1 MIKLDLE
8 TKNEAEKRIK
18 DYLENNVSET
28 LAEKINNGVKITK
41 EDKTLTNKKTLSGF
55 MKYAGSEAKKLAEK
69 GANFACIEDTTVY
82 GWAIHYFEEESIEGN
97 LYNEDGTEY
106 KVEVK
111 TTPKP
116 APKVEKPK
124 KKESNQQTLFDL
136 MNLCDDEPT
145 KEELEEPPIE
155 YDEVED
161 SDNDIDDFTEEEIE
175 EALEI
180 VAEETKPVAD
190 LQIDTETGE
199 VKSQTSS
206 FDKETMIMLYSLLD
220 GKMEVK

>member
-1 MIKLDLE
+1 
-8 TKNEAEKRIK
+8 
-18 DYLENNVSET
+18 
-28 LAEKINNGVKITK
+28 
-41 EDKTLTNKKTLSGF
+41 

>member
-1 MIKLDLE
+1 MITLDLE

-28 LAEKINNGVKITK
+28 LAEKINNGVHITK
-41 EDKTLTNKKTLSGF
+41 DEKILINKKTLSGF
-55 MKYAGSEAKKLAEK
+55 MKYAGSEARKLAEK

-82 GWAIHYFEEESIEGN
+82 SWAIHYFEEESIEGN

-106 KVEVK
+106 RVEVK
-111 TTPKP
+111 PTPKP

-124 KKESNQQTLFDL
+124 KQENNQQTLFDL
-136 MNLCDDEPT
+136 MNFCDDEPT

-180 VAEETKPVAD
+180 VTEETKPVAD
-190 LQIDTETGE
+190 TQIDTETGE
-199 VKSQTSS
+199 IKPQTSS

-220 GKMEVK
+220 GKLEVK

>member
-1 MIKLDLE
+1 MIKLNIKANGIE
-8 TKNEAEKRIK
+8 QEKLK
-18 DYLENNVSET
+18 EYLENNASEM
-28 LAEKINNGVKITK
+28 LAEKINNGVRVVK
-41 EDKTLTNKKTLSGF
+41 DNKTFINKKDLKGF
-55 MKYAGSEAKKLAEK
+55 WKYATDEAKKIAEK
-69 GANFACIEDTTVY
+69 GATGTFVDDNTVY
-82 GWAIHYFEEESIEGN
+82 GWLIHYFEEDEIEGT

-106 KVEVK
+106 KAEVK

-124 KKESNQQTLFDL
+124 KKENNQQTLFDL
-136 MNLCDDEPT
+136 MNFCDDEPT

-190 LQIDTETGE
+190 LKIDTETGE
-199 VKSQTSS
+199 VKPQISS

>member
-28 LAEKINNGVKITK
+28 LAEKINNGVHITK
-41 EDKTLTNKKTLSGF
+41 DEKILINKKTLSGF
-55 MKYAGSEAKKLAEK
+55 MKYANDEARKLAEK

-82 GWAIHYFEEESIEGN
+82 GWAIHYFEEESIEGT
-97 LYNEDGTEY
+97 LYNEDGTEF
-106 KVEVK
+106 KVVMK
-111 TTPKP
+111 STPKP
-116 APKVEKPK
+116 TLKVEKTK
-124 KKESNQQTLFDL
+124 KQENNQQTLFDL
-136 MNLCDDEPT
+136 MNFCDDEPT

-161 SDNDIDDFTEEEIE
+161 NDIDDFTEEEIE
-175 EALEI
+175 EALDDVSKEM
-180 VAEETKPVAD
+180 
-190 LQIDTETGE
+190 QIDTVIGE
-199 VKSQTSS
+199 ITPKTNT

-220 GKMEVK
+220 GKLEVK

>member
-28 LAEKINNGVKITK
+28 LAEKINNGVHITK
-41 EDKTLTNKKTLSGF
+41 DEKILINKKTLSGF

-97 LYNEDGTEY
+97 LYNEDGSEY
-106 KVEVK
+106 KVAVK
-111 TTPKP
+111 TTTPKP

-124 KKESNQQTLFDL
+124 KENNQQTLFDL
-136 MNLCDDEPT
+136 MNFCDDEPE
-145 KEELEEPPIE
+145 KEEPEELSIE
-155 YDEVED
+155 NED
-161 SDNDIDDFTEEEIE
+161 IEESDTDIDDFTEEEIE
-175 EALEI
+175 EALES
-180 VAEETKPVAD
+180 VEEEMKDVLD
-190 LQIDTETGE
+190 CEIDTETGE
-199 VKSQTSS
+199 VKPQTSS
-206 FDKETMIMLYSLLD
+206 FDKEIMIMLYSLLD

>member
-41 EDKTLTNKKTLSGF
+41 EDKTLINKKTLSGF

-97 LYNEDGTEY
+97 LYNEDGSEY

-111 TTPKP
+111 TTPKT

-124 KKESNQQTLFDL
+124 KKENNQQTLFDL
-136 MNLCDDEPT
+136 MNFCDDEPT

-190 LQIDTETGE
+190 LQIDAETGE
-199 VKSQTSS
+199 VKPQTSS

-220 GKMEVK
+220 GKMEAK

>member
-8 TKNEAEKRIK
+8 TTNEAEKRIK
-18 DYLENNVSET
+18 DYLENNVSEI
-28 LAEKINNGVKITK
+28 LAEKINNGVHITK
-41 EDKTLTNKKTLSGF
+41 DEKILINKKTLSGF

-69 GANFACIEDTTVY
+69 GANFACIEDATVY

-111 TTPKP
+111 PTTKP

-124 KKESNQQTLFDL
+124 KKENNQQTLFDL
-136 MNLCDDEPT
+136 MNFCDDEPT

-175 EALEI
+175 EALES
-180 VAEETKPVAD
+180 VEEEMKDVLD
-190 LQIDTETGE
+190 CEIDTETGE
-199 VKSQTSS
+199 VKPQTRS
-206 FDKETMIMLYSLLD
+206 FDKETMIMLYGLLD
-220 GKMEVK
+220 GKLEVK